1 MLDAWTAGVRAAGQ
15 VTVQELWSQLDKTS
29 IRKLIRDAGLSDR
42 MWGEIDAVI
51 KNVDLRASLQEGK
64 LTIGRI
70 GDDAGGIG
78 LLHAARGPA
87 QTLDDLLR
95 RGQFE
100 QWLPLLAHLDA
111 PGLRLVRGIPT
122 EVEPA
127 DVVLVAAAVGT
138 RLVHPARAL
147 DRGRGTAC
155 IRGCR
160 PGHRRVRHRRLRAL
174 RRRVLVRVRILPDAD
189 SVQARQ
195 LGVFHREVPRADR
208 GHAPDHGADRR
219 RGVAPRHQFQRV
231 GRLLAAPA

>member
-1 MLDAWTAGVRAAGQ
+1 
-15 VTVQELWSQLDKTS
+15 
-29 IRKLIRDAGLSDR
+29 

-100 QWLPLLAHLDA
+100 QMAPLLAHLDA

-138 RLVHPARAL
+138 DMFIRHARSIEDVGLPAYA
-147 DRGRGTAC
+147 
-155 IRGCR
+155 
-160 PGHRRVRHRRLRAL
+160 
-174 RRRVLVRVRILPDAD
+174 
-189 SVQARQ
+189 
-195 LGVFHREVPRADR
+195 
-208 GHAPDHGADRR
+208 GADPVTAGFVIGGLILAGLGYWFWSEYCGGNIAPAPTSLK
-219 RGVAPRHQFQRV
+219 GVACFV
-231 GRLLAAPA
+231 AVFLMEIGLLFLFALLLLGGAWLTGIYNPGISCDSNVVVIGTDGSMRCVPGGPPQGSSNEP